1 MNHFD
6 KIALALP
13 AADLDGV
20 LLTGEYNRFYA
31 SGFATTGTDGVALV
45 TTEGNF
51 YFTDSRY
58 IEAAENTVE
67 NAAIGLADREKGY
80 VAWLGEAL
88 ALTGARRIGFED
100 ETMTVAEHRLYSEK
114 LQAELVPASAFLR
127 ELRAQKDPEELERME
142 QAQRIAEKALGQI
155 LAEIRPGVT
164 EKEIAARLQYL
175 MLHFGAER
183 MSFDPIVASG
193 PNGSMPHAVP
203 TERRIQ
209 TGEFVTMDFGCV
221 YKGYCSDM
229 TRTVCVGRPTEEMK
243 RVYETVLR
251 AQLTGIAAAR
261 AGATGTQIDGAAR
274 EVIRRAGY
282 GEYFGHAFGHGVG
295 AEIHESPNATP
306 GNDKPLPVGSVISAE
321 PGIYL
326 PGRFGVRIEDVLVL
340 EEFHSQIPISAML
353 NYLDI
358 YPLTLPARYT
368 DRIACY
374 TKVYITSNIPLEE
387 QYRDI
392 QRYQMETWRAFL
404 RRVQNVIEY
413 LPDGS
418 TVQHKKGGI
427 PYDPK

>member
-88 ALTGARRIGFED
+88 ALTGARRIGL
-100 ETMTVAEHRLYSEK
+100 AEHRLYSEK

-261 AGATGTQIDGAAR
+261 AEKSSGGRDTVNTSDMPSATAWGQRSTKAPTLPREMTSPCLWAVSSPPSRGSICPGALACALR
-274 EVIRRAGY
+274 MCWCWRRAD
-282 GEYFGHAFGHGVG
+282 A
-295 AEIHESPNATP
+295 
-306 GNDKPLPVGSVISAE
+306 
-321 PGIYL
+321 GI
-326 PGRFGVRIEDVLVL
+326 
-340 EEFHSQIPISAML
+340 
-353 NYLDI
+353 
-358 YPLTLPARYT
+358 
-368 DRIACY
+368 
-374 TKVYITSNIPLEE
+374 
-387 QYRDI
+387 
-392 QRYQMETWRAFL
+392 
-404 RRVQNVIEY
+404 
-413 LPDGS
+413 
-418 TVQHKKGGI
+418 
-427 PYDPK
+427 